1 MEENVNEVLGV
12 QETKENETVVE
23 YADTYSHEKTLKTI
37 ATIVLI
43 VGIIATL
50 ICLFTIT
57 STTNVNRW
65 GDTEKEFSMMGLLI
79 SILVGISSVTTWA
92 ILNVLSNISI
102 NLYKIKDSLKAK

>member
-1 MEENVNEVLGV
+1 MEENINEVLGV
-12 QETKENETVVE
+12 QETKENKTVAE
-23 YADTYSHEKTLKTI
+23 HADTYSHEKTLRTI
-37 ATIVLI
+37 ATIVLW
-43 VGIIATL
+43 VGIIATI

-57 STTNVNRW
+57 STSTVNRW

-102 NLYKIKDSLKAK
+102 NLYKIKDSLKRK

>member
-1 MEENVNEVLGV
+1 MEENVNDVLGV

-23 YADTYSHEKTLKTI
+23 YIDTYSHEKTLKII

-57 STTNVNRW
+57 KTETTTSW
-65 GDTEKEFSMMGLLI
+65 GSKESEFNMMGLLI

>member
-1 MEENVNEVLGV
+1 MKENVNDVLGV
-12 QETKENETVVE
+12 QETNETETAIE
-23 YADTYSHEKTLKTI
+23 YVDSYSHEKTLRVV

-57 STTNVNRW
+57 KTETTTSW
-65 GDTEKEFSMMGLLI
+65 GSKESEFNMMGLLI

-102 NLYKIKDSLKAK
+102 NMYKIKDSLKTK

>member
-1 MEENVNEVLGV
+1 MEENVNEVLGI

-23 YADTYSHEKTLKTI
+23 YVDTYSHEKTLRTV
-37 ATIVLI
+37 ATIVLW

-50 ICLFTIT
+50 VCLFTIT
-57 STTNVNRW
+57 YTSTVNMW
-65 GDTEKEFSMMGLLI
+65 GNAKKEFSIMGLLI

-102 NLYKIKDSLKAK
+102 NLYKIKDNLKG